1 MQFWIHP
8 DAFTATSR
16 DDMPWPGLLY
26 GLYRLQ
32 EGGHQLATDPGAL
45 GNDISAL
52 LEQDQITISETNQE
66 EADISIFAEDGQL
79 HWRDPERDIELA
91 ADTWHEVA
99 RQFLF
104 PQRTAE
110 IERRTAE
117 TDISLKLNIDGS
129 GQSSIDTGLDFFDHM
144 LDQIARHGVMD
155 LELSCDGDLEVDE
168 HHTIED
174 VAIALGE
181 AFRKALGDK
190 KGIQRYSFILPMDES
205 RSTVSL
211 DFSGRPY
218 FEFEGSFNREY
229 VGDFPTE
236 MVDHFFQS
244 LAVNMKA
251 TLHMMVTGKN
261 DHHKIEACF
270 KGIALTLRASATRT
284 ERMLNIIPSSKGTL

>member
-1 MQFWIHP
+1 MEIWISP
-8 DAFTATSR
+8 DALTDPVHSQL
-16 DDMPWPGLLY
+16 PWPGLLY

-32 EGGHQLATDPGAL
+32 ESGHKL
-45 GNDISAL
+45 GTNEESLSDDISSL
-52 LEQDQITISETNQE
+52 LEQDKIQLNAASRD
-66 EADISIFAEDGQL
+66 EADLVIQTREHQL
-79 HWRDPERDIELA
+79 IYEDPEQSTDVR
-91 ADTWHEVA
+91 ADTWH
-99 RQFLF
+99 RLSHSILF
-104 PQRTAE
+104 P
-110 IERRTAE
+110 RRTAAVSRNTAE
-117 TDISLKLNIDGS
+117 TEISLKLNIDGS
-129 GQSSIDTGLDFFDHM
+129 GKSSIATGLGFFDHM
-144 LDQIARHGVMD
+144 LEQIARHGVMD
-155 LELSCDGDLEVDE
+155 LELTCNGDLDVDE

-181 AFRKALGDK
+181 AIREALGDK
-190 KGIQRYSFILPMDES
+190 KGIQRYSFVLPMDES

-218 FEFEGSFNREY
+218 FEFEGNFQREY

-251 TLHMMVTGKN
+251 TLHMIVSGQN

-270 KGIALTLRASATRT
+270 KGMALTLRASATRS